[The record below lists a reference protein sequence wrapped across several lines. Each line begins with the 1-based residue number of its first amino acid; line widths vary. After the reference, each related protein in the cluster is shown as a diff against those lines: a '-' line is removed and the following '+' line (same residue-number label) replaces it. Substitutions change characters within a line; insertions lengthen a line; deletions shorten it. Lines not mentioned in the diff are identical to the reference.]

1 MDKMKNAKQM
11 KYLLIITAATLLAA
25 CPTTKVLPYESDVCI
40 VSGNKLGSMG
50 TPVSI
55 VYKGK
60 KIKFCC
66 SPCIKKFNK
75 SPEKYLK

>member
-1 MDKMKNAKQM
+1 M
-11 KYLLIITAATLLAA
+11 KYLLIIILFMATA
-25 CPTTKVLPYESDVCI
+25 CPTTKALPYESDVCI

-55 VYKGK
+55 VHKGK

-66 SPCIKKFNK
+66 RPCIKKFNK
-75 SPEKYLK
+75 NPEKYLK

>member
-1 MDKMKNAKQM
+1 M
-11 KYLLIITAATLLAA
+11 KYMLIIIAVALFTA
-25 CPTTKVLPYESDVCI
+25 CPTTKPLPYGDDICI

-55 VYKGK
+55 VHEGRE
-60 KIKFCC
+60 IKFCC